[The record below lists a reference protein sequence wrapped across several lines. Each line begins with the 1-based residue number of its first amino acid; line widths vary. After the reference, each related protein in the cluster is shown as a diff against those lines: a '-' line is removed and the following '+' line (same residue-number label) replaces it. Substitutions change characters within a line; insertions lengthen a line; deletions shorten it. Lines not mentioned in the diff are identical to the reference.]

1 MVATNDRVSVAE
13 ANRRIGR
20 RRGLVR
26 ELIEQGKITAW
37 RVGGGRKIAR
47 LEVSMAEVWQ
57 AVRGE
62 VYVPKVTTRA
72 DARKRRQNRVGTL
85 HPTALDL

>member
-1 MVATNDRVSVAE
+1 MVANNDRVSVAE

-26 ELIEQGKITAW
+26 ELVEQGKLTAW
-37 RVGGGRKIAR
+37 RVGGGSKIAR
-47 LEVSMAEVWQ
+47 LEVSMAELRRVLNGDVYIPKGLTRDI
-57 AVRGE
+57 VR
-62 VYVPKVTTRA
+62 K
-72 DARKRRQNRVGTL
+72 KRRQAMGNL